1 MLPTTAA
8 NRCAMS
14 EARPTSG
21 PTNGRPWPGDR
32 VRLKLSGREGIVEDY
47 EYGWN
52 SNVFPVR
59 FPADSRM
66 CGTRSAQNSDSRMCS
81 ISSVEIIESTIQVL
95 PLHPNQTATPRP
107 TTQATAAAKARKGA
121 A

>member
-1 MLPTTAA
+1 MLPATPAD
-8 NRCAMS
+8 RRAMS
-14 EARPTSG
+14 EARPASG

-32 VRLKLSGREGIVEDY
+32 VRLKPSGCEGVVEDY

-59 FPADSRM
+59 FPGDSRI
-66 CGTRSAQNSDSRMCS
+66 CG

-95 PLHPNQTATPRP
+95 PLQPSQPATPRP
-107 TTQATAAAKARKGA
+107 TRRITVAAKTRKGA